1 LLWIEGVA
9 LLLLPLLVGCG
20 DVRAVPPVDVR
31 YSELLSVLGD
41 NYRAISGTDSSA
53 TVAVL
58 QIFSRGGDDVSSL
71 RNATQG
77 QLLFESRQREV
88 IDRLIT
94 AVQQRELASAA
105 SCDFESGPTWIL
117 VAYDSALFRAAVIRL
132 YICGSG
138 DEAVLGIRPV
148 GDAAITYSRN
158 ALSVL
163 ESLHLSNPDRGDAE
177 G

>member
-1 LLWIEGVA
+1 MEGVA

-31 YSELLSVLGD
+31 YSELLSVLGY

-71 RNATQG
+71 RDATQG
-77 QLLFESRQREV
+77 QLLFESREREV
-88 IDRLIT
+88 IDRLIS
-94 AVQQRELASAA
+94 AVQQRDPTPAA

-117 VAYDSALFRAAVIRL
+117 VAHDAALFRAGVIRL
-132 YICGSG
+132 YICGEG
-138 DEAVLGIRPV
+138 AEAVLGIRPV
-148 GDAAITYSRN
+148 GDAAITYSSD
-158 ALSVL
+158 ALSVFR
-163 ESLHLSNPDRGDAE
+163 SLHLSNPERGDVK